1 VCWIVV
7 VKEKQNVGSSFFRV
21 FLSARFPK
29 ATEDVSVSY
38 LFAVAI
44 LVNYSSEFREVF
56 ESAT

>member
-1 VCWIVV
+1 VLDHCRQG
-7 VKEKQNVGSSFFRV
+7 EKNFGSSFFGV

-29 ATEDVSVSY
+29 ATEDVTVRY

-44 LVNYSSEFREVF
+44 IVNYSSEFREVF